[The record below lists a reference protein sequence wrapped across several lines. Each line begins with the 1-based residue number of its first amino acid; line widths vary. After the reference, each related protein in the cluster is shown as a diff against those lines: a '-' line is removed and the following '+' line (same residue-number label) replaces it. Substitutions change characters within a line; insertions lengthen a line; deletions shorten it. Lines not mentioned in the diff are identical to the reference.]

1 MTNDSKGERPD
12 GGEFDMFAYSLI
24 IASALLVAVIAYV
37 YIHYN
42 MRPTQKTKK
51 IPKEEKEVTK
61 VDEETGHDDDSGK
74 LVYDENKEY
83 DSDMLIPS
91 STPKENVLDKDKP
104 KDINGS
110 FDKEKEYEA

>member
-61 VDEETGHDDDSGK
+61 VDEETGHDGSGK

-83 DSDMLIPS
+83 DSDMLILS
-91 STPKENVLDKDKP
+91 STPKENVPDKDKRE
-104 KDINGS
+104 DINGS
-110 FDKEKEYEA
+110 FDMEKEYEA

>member
-1 MTNDSKGERPD
+1 MTDDSKGERPD

-24 IASALLVAVIAYV
+24 IASVLLVAVVASV

-42 MRPTQKTKK
+42 MRKTKQ

-91 STPKENVLDKDKP
+91 SSPKENVLDKDKP
-104 KDINGS
+104 KDINSS
-110 FDKEKEYEA
+110 FDMKKDYEA